1 MPWWS
6 RNPCWDD
13 SYDGESEPENEQQ
26 SLTRNGE
33 TVADAL
39 TGKPEDEW
47 NRGTYGDHDCDF
59 TEAQHDFANVLP
71 ETRDDYGVGFSSA
84 EEVQRY
90 YDQLRPEDI
99 RILQEDD
106 DD

>member
-6 RNPCWDD
+6 RNPCWDNN
-13 SYDGESEPENEQQ
+13 YDGESEPQTEQQ

-33 TVADAL
+33 TVADSL
-39 TGKPEDEW
+39 TGKPQDEW
-47 NRGTYGDHDCDF
+47 NRGTFGDYECDY
-59 TEAQHDFANVLP
+59 TESQHDFANAIP
-71 ETRDDYGVGFSSA
+71 EIRDESGVGFASS

-90 YDQLRPEDI
+90 YDQTVPTDIKILR
-99 RILQEDD
+99 EDD